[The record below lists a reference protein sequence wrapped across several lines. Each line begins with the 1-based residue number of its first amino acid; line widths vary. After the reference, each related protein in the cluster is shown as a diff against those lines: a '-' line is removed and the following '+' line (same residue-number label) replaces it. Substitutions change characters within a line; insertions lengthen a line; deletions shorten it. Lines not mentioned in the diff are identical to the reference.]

1 MMGEGKCILRVW
13 DEVDMMK
20 AKALIVDGFVFPSEK
35 EARIAEK
42 EKASIEVIRQK
53 LPAGDGRA
61 IYELYTK
68 MIERDMFKT
77 MVGYS
82 FLHELRHRLINE
94 FGYEEDKLSTIL
106 LPGRMDYDR
115 VNELNK
121 GVMETKLQELL
132 LSKKRMSIVIAAL
145 AFMVL
150 AMFVLAAV
158 NPNVGYINT
167 ENKVLNKYAAWQ
179 EELEQRE
186 KTVKEKEEQMNLH

>member
-1 MMGEGKCILRVW
+1 MNT
-13 DEVDMMK
+13 
-20 AKALIVDGFVFPSEK
+20 KALMVDGFVFPSEK
-35 EARIAEK
+35 EAQIAQK

-53 LPAGDGRA
+53 LPQGDGRA
-61 IYELYTK
+61 LYELYTK
-68 MIERDMFKT
+68 MIERKMFQT

-82 FLHELRHRLINE
+82 FLHEMRRRLIDE
-94 FGYEEDKLSTIL
+94 FGYEEEQLLTIL
-106 LPGRMDYDR
+106 LPRRMDYDR
-115 VNELNK
+115 VNELNR
-121 GVMETKLQELL
+121 GAMETKLEEMMLT
-132 LSKKRMSIVIAAL
+132 KKRMSIVVAAL

-186 KTVKEKEEQMNLH
+186 KAVKEKEDQLNLH